1 MFTINGER
9 WFIALV
15 APDDMALMVR
25 NNEFALGACYDNI
38 KTIYISNQLHG
49 DLFEKV
55 LCHELV
61 HAAMFA
67 YDVILDLEE
76 EELIAE
82 IIATFGE
89 EIIDITDILF
99 DQIVKGR
106 Y

>member
-1 MFTINGER
+1 MFTINGEM
-9 WFIALV
+9 WCVVLVEPDDIAL
-15 APDDMALMVR
+15 LMH
-25 NNEFALGACYDNI
+25 NNEFAIGACNDAT
-38 KTIYISNQLHG
+38 KTIYINNRLHG
-49 DLFEKV
+49 EEFEKV

-67 YDVILDLEE
+67 YDVKLGLEE

-89 EIIDITDILF
+89 EIIDMTDMLF
-99 DQIVKGR
+99 EKIRRGR

>member
-1 MFTINGER
+1 MFTINGEA
-9 WFIALV
+9 WWVVLVEPDDIAL
-15 APDDMALMVR
+15 LMP
-25 NNEFALGACYDNI
+25 NGDFAIGSCNDST
-38 KTIYISNQLHG
+38 KTIYISRLLHG
-49 DLFEKV
+49 EAFEKV

-67 YDVILDLEE
+67 YDVMLELEE

-89 EIIDITDILF
+89 EIIDMTDMLF
-99 DQIVKGR
+99 EKIRRGR